1 MTQLKSTVT
10 AAATGVSLLASVLL
24 AAQEVTDVP
33 VAYSSSTSTASSIQE
48 KISETVSG
56 VVSGEISA
64 AKKGLEFDQLLQHT
78 FMRIT
83 DCWTLCRQ
91 EMLLAKESARKEAIQ
106 TAKDIFRKRDKDD
119 DSAEGSRKSILDR
132 LPPLNLND
140 PAVRQAAEDVAK
152 DAIANGLLSGQND
165 ANATTGDASASS
177 AAPETEPQH

>member
-33 VAYSSSTSTASSIQE
+33 VASSSAASTASSIQE

-91 EMLLAKESARKEAIQ
+91 EMLLAKESARQEAIQ
-106 TAKDIFRKRDKDD
+106 TAKDLFKKRDKD

-140 PAVRQAAEDVAK
+140 PSVRQAAEDIAK
-152 DAIANGLLSGQND
+152 DAIANGLSGQD
-165 ANATTGDASASS
+165 AAPTGDAPSS
-177 AAPETEPQH
+177 EAAETAPQSR

>member
-1 MTQLKSTVT
+1 MAQFKSTVT

-33 VAYSSSTSTASSIQE
+33 VESTSATPTAAGIKD

-91 EMLLAKESARKEAIQ
+91 EMLLAKESARQEAIQ
-106 TAKDIFRKRDKDD
+106 TAKDIFKKRDKD

-140 PAVRQAAEDVAK
+140 PEVRQTAEDIAQ
-152 DAIANGLLSGQND
+152 DAIANGLLSGQD
-165 ANATTGDASASS
+165 TASPGDAPAEGAAESA
-177 AAPETEPQH
+177 PQGR

>member
-1 MTQLKSTVT
+1 MAQFKSTVT

-33 VAYSSSTSTASSIQE
+33 VESASTTSTAASIQE

-64 AKKGLEFDQLLQHT
+64 AKKGLEFDRLLQHT

-91 EMLLAKESARKEAIQ
+91 EMLLAKESARQEAIR
-106 TAKDIFRKRDKDD
+106 TAKDLFKKRDND

-140 PAVRQAAEDVAK
+140 PSVRQAAEDVAK
-152 DAIANGLLSGQND
+152 DVIANGLSGQDD
-165 ANATTGDASASS
+165 ASSGDAPSSGATESA
-177 AAPETEPQH
+177 PQGR

>member
-10 AAATGVSLLASVLL
+10 AAATGVTLLASVLL
-24 AAQEVTDVP
+24 AAQEVSDVP
-33 VAYSSSTSTASSIQE
+33 VASSSAASTASSIQE

-132 LPPLNLND
+132 LPPLNLNG

-165 ANATTGDASASS
+165 ANATTGEASASS
-177 AAPETEPQH
+177 AAAETEPQH

>member
-10 AAATGVSLLASVLL
+10 AAATGVSLLASALL

-33 VAYSSSTSTASSIQE
+33 VASSSSTSTASSIQE

-91 EMLLAKESARKEAIQ
+91 EMLLAKESARQEAIQ
-106 TAKDIFRKRDKDD
+106 TAKDIFRKRDKD

-132 LPPLNLND
+132 LPPLNLDD
-140 PAVRQAAEDVAK
+140 PAVRQAAEDIAK
-152 DAIANGLLSGQND
+152 DAIANGLSGQN
-165 ANATTGDASASS
+165 NAPSGDAPASGT
-177 AAPETEPQH
+177 AETAPQGR

>member
-1 MTQLKSTVT
+1 MTQFKSTVT
-10 AAATGVSLLASVLL
+10 AAATGISLLASVLL

-33 VAYSSSTSTASSIQE
+33 VSSSSPASTASGIKD

-91 EMLLAKESARKEAIQ
+91 EMLLAKESARQEAIQ
-106 TAKDIFRKRDKDD
+106 TAKDLFKKRDKD

-132 LPPLNLND
+132 LPPLNLDD
-140 PAVRQAAEDVAK
+140 PAVRQAAEDIAK
-152 DAIANGLLSGQND
+152 DALANGLSGQD
-165 ANATTGDASASS
+165 NAPSGDAPSSGAAESA
-177 AAPETEPQH
+177 PKDR

>member
-1 MTQLKSTVT
+1 MAQFKSTVT

-33 VAYSSSTSTASSIQE
+33 VESTSATSTAAGIKD

-91 EMLLAKESARKEAIQ
+91 EMLLAKESARQEAIQ
-106 TAKDIFRKRDKDD
+106 TAKDIFKKRDKD

-140 PAVRQAAEDVAK
+140 PEVRQAAEDIAK
-152 DAIANGLLSGQND
+152 DAIANGLLSGQD
-165 ANATTGDASASS
+165 NASPGDAPAEGAAESA
-177 AAPETEPQH
+177 PQGR

>member
-1 MTQLKSTVT
+1 MTQFKSTVT

-24 AAQEVTDVP
+24 LHAQEVTDVP
-33 VAYSSSTSTASSIQE
+33 VSASSPSTASGIKD

-64 AKKGLEFDQLLQHT
+64 AKKGLEFDRLLQHT

-91 EMLLAKESARKEAIQ
+91 EMLLAKESARQEAIQ
-106 TAKDIFRKRDKDD
+106 TAKDIFKKRDKD

-132 LPPLNLND
+132 LPPLNLDD
-140 PAVRQAAEDVAK
+140 PAVRQAAEDIAK
-152 DAIANGLLSGQND
+152 DAIANGLSGQDRNIPS
-165 ANATTGDASASS
+165 GDAPAAGTDA
-177 AAPETEPQH
+177 AAPQGR

>member
-1 MTQLKSTVT
+1 MTQFKSTVT
-10 AAATGVSLLASVLL
+10 AAATGVSLLASIFLH
-24 AAQEVTDVP
+24 AQDVTDVP
-33 VAYSSSTSTASSIQE
+33 VASSSTTSTAAGIKD

-91 EMLLAKESARKEAIQ
+91 EMLLAKESARQEAIQ
-106 TAKDIFRKRDKDD
+106 TAKDIFKKRDKD

-132 LPPLNLND
+132 LPPLNLDD
-140 PAVRQAAEDVAK
+140 PAVRQAAEDIAK
-152 DAIANGLLSGQND
+152 DAIANSLSGQD
-165 ANATTGDASASS
+165 SAKSGDAPASGTDTT
-177 AAPETEPQH
+177 APQGR

>member
-1 MTQLKSTVT
+1 MTQFKSTVT

-24 AAQEVTDVP
+24 SAQEVTDVP
-33 VAYSSSTSTASSIQE
+33 VSTSSSSTSSGIKD

-91 EMLLAKESARKEAIQ
+91 EMLLAKESARQEAIQ
-106 TAKDIFRKRDKDD
+106 TAKDLFKKRDRD

-132 LPPLNLND
+132 LPPLNLDD

-152 DAIANGLLSGQND
+152 DVIANGLSGQD
-165 ANATTGDASASS
+165 NAPSGDAP
-177 AAPETEPQH
+177 AAGTAETAPQGR

>member
-33 VAYSSSTSTASSIQE
+33 VASSSSTSTASSIQE

-91 EMLLAKESARKEAIQ
+91 EMLLAKESARQEAIQ
-106 TAKDIFRKRDKDD
+106 TAKDLFKKRDKD

-140 PAVRQAAEDVAK
+140 PSVRQAAEDIAK
-152 DAIANGLLSGQND
+152 DAIANGLSGQD
-165 ANATTGDASASS
+165 AASSGDAPSS
-177 AAPETEPQH
+177 EAAETAPQSR

>member
-1 MTQLKSTVT
+1 MTQFKSTLT

-33 VAYSSSTSTASSIQE
+33 VESTSATSTAAGIKD

-91 EMLLAKESARKEAIQ
+91 EMLLAKESARQEAIQ
-106 TAKDIFRKRDKDD
+106 TAKDIFKKRDRD

-140 PAVRQAAEDVAK
+140 PEVRQAAEDIAK
-152 DAIANGLLSGQND
+152 DAIANGLLSGQD
-165 ANATTGDASASS
+165 NASPGDAPAEGAVESA
-177 AAPETEPQH
+177 PQGR

>member
-33 VAYSSSTSTASSIQE
+33 VASSSSTSTASSIQE

-91 EMLLAKESARKEAIQ
+91 
-106 TAKDIFRKRDKDD
+106 
-119 DSAEGSRKSILDR
+119 
-132 LPPLNLND
+132 
-140 PAVRQAAEDVAK
+140 DV
-152 DAIANGLLSGQND
+152 
-165 ANATTGDASASS
+165 
-177 AAPETEPQH
+177 

>member
-1 MTQLKSTVT
+1 MAQFKSTVT
-10 AAATGVSLLASVLL
+10 AAATGVSLLASLL
-24 AAQEVTDVP
+24 LLHAQEVTDVP
-33 VAYSSSTSTASSIQE
+33 VESASTSSAAASIQE

-64 AKKGLEFDQLLQHT
+64 AKKGLEFDRLLQHT

-91 EMLLAKESARKEAIQ
+91 EMLLAKESARQEAIQ
-106 TAKDIFRKRDKDD
+106 TAKDLFKKRDND

-140 PAVRQAAEDVAK
+140 PSVRQAAEDVAK
-152 DAIANGLLSGQND
+152 DVIAKDVIANGLSGQD
-165 ANATTGDASASS
+165 AASSGDAPSS
-177 AAPETEPQH
+177 GATESR

>member
-1 MTQLKSTVT
+1 MTQFKSTVT
-10 AAATGVSLLASVLL
+10 AAATGVSLLASILL
-24 AAQEVTDVP
+24 LHAQEVTDVP
-33 VAYSSSTSTASSIQE
+33 VSSSSPASSASGIKD

-91 EMLLAKESARKEAIQ
+91 EMLLAKESARQEAIQ
-106 TAKDIFRKRDKDD
+106 TAKDIFKKRDKD

-132 LPPLNLND
+132 LPPLNLDD
-140 PAVRQAAEDVAK
+140 PAVRQAAEDIAK
-152 DAIANGLLSGQND
+152 DALANGLSSGQD
-165 ANATTGDASASS
+165 SAPSGDAPASGTTEN
-177 AAPETEPQH
+177 APQGR

>member
-1 MTQLKSTVT
+1 MTQFKSTVT

-24 AAQEVTDVP
+24 HAQEVTDVP
-33 VAYSSSTSTASSIQE
+33 VTSSSPTSTATGIKD

-91 EMLLAKESARKEAIQ
+91 EMLLAKESARQEAIQ
-106 TAKDIFRKRDKDD
+106 TAKDLFKKRDKD

-132 LPPLNLND
+132 LPPLNLDD
-140 PAVRQAAEDVAK
+140 PAVRQAAEEIAK
-152 DAIANGLLSGQND
+152 DAIANGLSGQD
-165 ANATTGDASASS
+165 AAPSGDAQSS
-177 AAPETEPQH
+177 GAA

>member
-1 MTQLKSTVT
+1 MTQFKSTVT
-10 AAATGVSLLASVLL
+10 AAATGVSLLASILL
-24 AAQEVTDVP
+24 LHAQEVTDVP
-33 VAYSSSTSTASSIQE
+33 VTSSAPTSTAAGIKD

-91 EMLLAKESARKEAIQ
+91 EMLLAKESARQEAIQ
-106 TAKDIFRKRDKDD
+106 TAKDIFKKRDKD

-132 LPPLNLND
+132 LPPLNLDD
-140 PAVRQAAEDVAK
+140 PAVRQAAEDIAK
-152 DAIANGLLSGQND
+152 DALANGLSGQDN
-165 ANATTGDASASS
+165 ASS
-177 AAPETEPQH
+177 GNAPAAGTAETAPQGR

>member
-1 MTQLKSTVT
+1 MTQFKSTVT
-10 AAATGVSLLASVLL
+10 AAATGVSLLASILL
-24 AAQEVTDVP
+24 LHAQEVTDVP
-33 VAYSSSTSTASSIQE
+33 VSSSTTTSTASGIKD

-91 EMLLAKESARKEAIQ
+91 EMLLAKESARQEAIQ
-106 TAKDIFRKRDKDD
+106 TAKDLFKKRDKD

-132 LPPLNLND
+132 LPPLNLDD
-140 PAVRQAAEDVAK
+140 PAVRQAAENIAK
-152 DAIANGLLSGQND
+152 DAIANSLSEQD
-165 ANATTGDASASS
+165 SAKSGDAP
-177 AAPETEPQH
+177 AAGTDTTAPQGR

>member
-1 MTQLKSTVT
+1 MTQFKSTVT
-10 AAATGVSLLASVLL
+10 AAATGVSLLASILL
-24 AAQEVTDVP
+24 LHAQEVTDVP
-33 VAYSSSTSTASSIQE
+33 VTSSSPTSTATGIKD

-91 EMLLAKESARKEAIQ
+91 EMLLAKEAARQEAIQ
-106 TAKDIFRKRDKDD
+106 TAKDLFKKRDND

-132 LPPLNLND
+132 LPPLNLDD
-140 PAVRQAAEDVAK
+140 PAVRQAAEDIAK
-152 DAIANGLLSGQND
+152 DAIANGLTGQD
-165 ANATTGDASASS
+165 SAKSGDAPATGTAESA
-177 AAPETEPQH
+177 PQGR

>member
-1 MTQLKSTVT
+1 MTQFKSTLT
-10 AAATGVSLLASVLL
+10 AAATGVSLLASILL
-24 AAQEVTDVP
+24 LHAQEVSDVP
-33 VAYSSSTSTASSIQE
+33 VTSSSPASTASGIRE

-91 EMLLAKESARKEAIQ
+91 EMLLAKESARQEAIQ
-106 TAKDIFRKRDKDD
+106 TAKDIFKKRDKD

-132 LPPLNLND
+132 LPPLNLDD
-140 PAVRQAAEDVAK
+140 PAVRQAAEDIAK
-152 DAIANGLLSGQND
+152 DTIANGLSGQDRNVPS
-165 ANATTGDASASS
+165 GDAPAAGTDA
-177 AAPETEPQH
+177 AAPQGR

>member
-1 MTQLKSTVT
+1 MAQFKSTVT
-10 AAATGVSLLASVLL
+10 AAATGVSLLASILL
-24 AAQEVTDVP
+24 LHAQEVTDVP
-33 VAYSSSTSTASSIQE
+33 VASSSSASTAASIQE

-91 EMLLAKESARKEAIQ
+91 EMLLAKESARQEAIQ
-106 TAKDIFRKRDKDD
+106 TAKDIFKKRDKD

-140 PAVRQAAEDVAK
+140 PEVRQAAEDIAK
-152 DAIANGLLSGQND
+152 DAIANGLSGQESAPSGNAPASGTD
-165 ANATTGDASASS
+165 AT
-177 AAPETEPQH
+177 APQGR

>member
-1 MTQLKSTVT
+1 MTQFKSTVT

-33 VAYSSSTSTASSIQE
+33 VESSAPASTAAGIKD

-91 EMLLAKESARKEAIQ
+91 EMLLAKESARQEAIQ
-106 TAKDIFRKRDKDD
+106 TAKDIFKKREKD

-132 LPPLNLND
+132 LPPLNLDD
-140 PAVRQAAEDVAK
+140 PAVRQAAEDIAK
-152 DAIANGLLSGQND
+152 DALANGLSGQD
-165 ANATTGDASASS
+165 NAPSGKAPASGTGAT
-177 AAPETEPQH
+177 APQGR

>member
-1 MTQLKSTVT
+1 MTQFKSTVT
-10 AAATGVSLLASVLL
+10 AAATGVSILASVLL

-33 VAYSSSTSTASSIQE
+33 VASSSTTSTAAGIKD

-64 AKKGLEFDQLLQHT
+64 AKKGLELDQLLQHT

-91 EMLLAKESARKEAIQ
+91 EMLLAKESARQEAIQ
-106 TAKDIFRKRDKDD
+106 TAKDIFKKRDRD

-132 LPPLNLND
+132 LPPLNLDD
-140 PAVRQAAEDVAK
+140 PAVRQAAEDIAK
-152 DAIANGLLSGQND
+152 DAIANGLTGQD
-165 ANATTGDASASS
+165 SAKSGDAP
-177 AAPETEPQH
+177 AAGTAETAPQSR

>member
-1 MTQLKSTVT
+1 MAQFKSTVT
-10 AAATGVSLLASVLL
+10 AAATGVSLLASILL
-24 AAQEVTDVP
+24 LHAQEVTDVP
-33 VAYSSSTSTASSIQE
+33 VASSSPASTAASIQE

-91 EMLLAKESARKEAIQ
+91 EMLLAKESARQEAIQ
-106 TAKDIFRKRDKDD
+106 TAKDLFKKRDKD

-140 PAVRQAAEDVAK
+140 PSVRQAAEDIAK
-152 DAIANGLLSGQND
+152 DAIANGLSGQD
-165 ANATTGDASASS
+165 AASSGDAPSS
-177 AAPETEPQH
+177 EAAETAPQSR